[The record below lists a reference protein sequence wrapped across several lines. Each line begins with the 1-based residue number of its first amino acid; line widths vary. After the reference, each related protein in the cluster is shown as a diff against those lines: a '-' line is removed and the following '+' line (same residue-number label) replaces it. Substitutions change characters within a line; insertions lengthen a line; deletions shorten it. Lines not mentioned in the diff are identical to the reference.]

1 MCWDHAIALSGIQK
15 SLSPSQNIH
24 YFGILKGEGESV
36 HVHTHTPTFFKHRK
50 PLTENRKTCLQQ
62 QPWNSASLPHSE
74 EFKAAIFL
82 MRLRVR
88 MTHSKWFSR
97 LKWET
102 INKS

>member
-50 PLTENRKTCLQQ
+50 PKNMFTAAAL
-62 QPWNSASLPHSE
+62 
-74 EFKAAIFL
+74 EFSFPSTL
-82 MRLRVR
+82 
-88 MTHSKWFSR
+88 
-97 LKWET
+97 
-102 INKS
+102 